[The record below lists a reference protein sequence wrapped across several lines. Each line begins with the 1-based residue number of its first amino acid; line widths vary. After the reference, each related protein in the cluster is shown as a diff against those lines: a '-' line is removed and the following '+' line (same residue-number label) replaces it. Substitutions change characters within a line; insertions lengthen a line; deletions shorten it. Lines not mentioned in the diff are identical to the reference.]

1 MTKRLN
7 NLYDKIC
14 DLENIEEADNKA
26 RKCKRSQYG
35 VVKHD
40 KNRREE
46 NLDLYIKL
54 TFGGYKTSEYSTFK
68 VYEPKERL
76 IFRLPYYPDRIT
88 HHAIMNVMEPIWMKI
103 FTKDTYSCIKGR
115 GIHALSRQI
124 RYDLRKDK
132 EGTKYCAKMD
142 IRKFYPSINHD
153 ILKAIIRKKLKDKKL
168 LKLLDEIIDSA
179 DGFLQEI
186 IYLNILRIY
195 IQLILTIG

>member
-46 NLDLYIKL
+46 NLDLHIKL

-88 HHAIMNVMEPIWMKI
+88 HHAIMNVMEPIWMK
-103 FTKDTYSCIKGR
+103 
-115 GIHALSRQI
+115 
-124 RYDLRKDK
+124 
-132 EGTKYCAKMD
+132 MV
-142 IRKFYPSINHD
+142 N
-153 ILKAIIRKKLKDKKL
+153 ILKL
-168 LKLLDEIIDSA
+168 
-179 DGFLQEI
+179 
-186 IYLNILRIY
+186 
-195 IQLILTIG
+195 